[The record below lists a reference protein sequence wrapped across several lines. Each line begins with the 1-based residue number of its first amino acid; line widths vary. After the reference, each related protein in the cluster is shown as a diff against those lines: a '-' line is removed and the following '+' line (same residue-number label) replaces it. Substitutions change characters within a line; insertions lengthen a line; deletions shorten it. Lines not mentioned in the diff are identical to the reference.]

1 MSINNE
7 LLNDNFIKISINQM
21 QEVKDYDKSYSNQ
34 KIIDMIET

>member
-34 KIIDMIET
+34 KIIDKIET